1 VGEGTDPAVVRLE
14 GEHDVSTRNVL
25 RLNFQRARQNRR
37 LIVDMTR
44 LRYADSTVITELLRA
59 ESRARDLGGKLVLV
73 VRNQRMLQILSIAG
87 LTTRTPIVDTMDS
100 ALRLMRDA

>member
-1 VGEGTDPAVVRLE
+1 VGEGVNPAIVRLE
-14 GEHDVSTRNVL
+14 GEHDVTTRNAL
-25 RLNFQRARQNRR
+25 QLNFQRARPNRR

-59 ESRARDLGGKLVLV
+59 ESRVRDAGGKLVLV
-73 VRNQRMLQILSIAG
+73 VRNQRMLQTLSIAG
-87 LTTRTPIVDTMDS
+87 LTARTPIVDTMDS